1 MKVIESEIII
11 RRKYD
16 IRNTPSRKG
25 IRRTKERT
33 RAHDQVRTIWTKLVI
48 LTIEISL
55 HFATREEKHAV
66 FINCL
71 FNAAQGYNRTR

>member
-1 MKVIESEIII
+1 MIEKEIII

-16 IRNTPSRKG
+16 IRITPSRKG
-25 IRRTKERT
+25 IRRTKEST

-55 HFATREEKHAV
+55 HFATM
-66 FINCL
+66 
-71 FNAAQGYNRTR
+71 